1 MNFIKT
7 IIFALFLVFQ
17 ITYLQAFED
26 KVSKNF
32 MGLYEVKQGILAH
45 DRGWFGENRE
55 GFGPDY
61 NFELMFNSPT
71 ILKKI
76 WSPKPVIGLTQT
88 STGGSSLYYGG
99 ITWDVNITKNWFV
112 TGTTGI
118 AYTNGLSKL
127 PKGQVPTGDKKSTRI
142 EHRVSGAEANS
153 YLVLS
158 SVLSGIHYGIVNK
171 LLPDDPRTDNA
182 CVNPDEKM
190 PKNLKEALKLLNNS
204 KILPKYFSKE
214 YIELYVDLKSKEL
227 ATINNEISDVE
238 YKWYLNL

>member
-1 MNFIKT
+1 MIKET
-7 IIFALFLVFQ
+7 AELHGYEASFLSKPFLDQSGSGMHVHVSLFDEMENNVLVDNSQILKQSIGGLQKIMYESFSIFAPNLNAYRR
-17 ITYLQAFED
+17 YLPNQF
-26 KVSKNF
+26 VPVNSSWGPN
-32 MGLYEVKQGILAH
+32 
-45 DRGWFGENRE
+45 NRSVA
-55 GFGPDY
+55 
-61 NFELMFNSPT
+61 LR
-71 ILKKI
+71 I
-76 WSPKPVIGLTQT
+76 
-88 STGGSSLYYGG
+88 
-99 ITWDVNITKNWFV
+99 
-112 TGTTGI
+112 
-118 AYTNGLSKL
+118 
-127 PKGQVPTGDKKSTRI
+127 PTGDKKSTRI